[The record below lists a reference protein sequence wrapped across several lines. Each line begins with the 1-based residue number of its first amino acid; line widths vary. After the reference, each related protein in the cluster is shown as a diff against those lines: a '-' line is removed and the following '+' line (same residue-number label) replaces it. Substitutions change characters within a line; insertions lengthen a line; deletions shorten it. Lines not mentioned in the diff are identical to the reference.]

1 MIVIGVVIV
10 VVSVLLLELIQR
22 ESKCFGNL
30 KEISKDLLKDFL
42 VFQCTSERYQNQFD
56 YIY

>member
-30 KEISKDLLKDFL
+30 KEISKDLLKEFL
-42 VFQCTSERYQNQFD
+42 LFQCTSERYQN
-56 YIY
+56 